1 MKFLIGRLLEYI
13 REKYDNWNKV
23 DTHLNSSHDE
33 YQYLD
38 LVKDIL
44 ENGTLEKGRNG
55 DTLVKFG
62 SMMKYDLKND
72 ILPVLTTKKVAI
84 KTCIKR
90 IILVYKG
97 FDK

>member
-1 MKFLIGRLLEYI
+1 MGDYLNILEKNI
-13 REKYDNWNKV
+13 DNWNKV

-62 SMMKYDLKND
+62 SMMKYRF
-72 ILPVLTTKKVAI
+72 KK
-84 KTCIKR
+84 
-90 IILVYKG
+90 
-97 FDK
+97 